1 MSAQN
6 NQLLKLLGVGF
17 GIAVTVGGT
26 IGTGILRKPG
36 PIAGMIGEP
45 WMILLLW
52 LAVGIYALLGVL
64 CAIELAISM
73 PQAGA
78 WYVYAR
84 RAFGDYFGFV
94 TGITSWLG
102 TVSALGFGAYTMSE
116 YIALLIPKTE
126 SLIPSIAIGLLILLT
141 IFHWL
146 GTKTAGKSQE
156 VLAVI
161 KAVGLLIFVVVC
173 FVFGTSPSGN
183 ELQQSVSNTAVPLT
197 FLGIIGALQAIFY
210 TYDGWHTATYFTEEN
225 TDPAK
230 TLPKSMITGVIM
242 IILIYMLVNAAI
254 LYALPTEILMSSKLA
269 AADTISYIF
278 GDGYSK
284 MITLFLMISILGIVN
299 AQIMFA
305 PRVIFSMS
313 RDHLFF
319 KAASQVNAL
328 GTPSVAMPLTS
339 ALSILLIL
347 SGKDTCGKLSDIA
360 TFFFVLSYAAGF
372 AALIK
377 LRYSEPNMSRP
388 FKAPWFPFLPY
399 LLIIISVLFLAGAVY
414 SDMNSSKFALIFLV
428 ISYPLFLMVKLQN
441 KDRGMT

>member
-1 MSAQN
+1 
-6 NQLLKLLGVGF
+6 
-17 GIAVTVGGT
+17 
-26 IGTGILRKPG
+26 
-36 PIAGMIGEP
+36 
-45 WMILLLW
+45 
-52 LAVGIYALLGVL
+52 
-64 CAIELAISM
+64 
-73 PQAGA
+73 
-78 WYVYAR
+78 
-84 RAFGDYFGFV
+84 
-94 TGITSWLG
+94 
-102 TVSALGFGAYTMSE
+102 
-116 YIALLIPKTE
+116 
-126 SLIPSIAIGLLILLT
+126 
-141 IFHWL
+141 
-146 GTKTAGKSQE
+146 
-156 VLAVI
+156 
-161 KAVGLLIFVVVC
+161 
-173 FVFGTSPSGN
+173 
-183 ELQQSVSNTAVPLT
+183 
-197 FLGIIGALQAIFY
+197 LGIIGALQAIFY

-230 TLPKSMITGVIM
+230 TLPKSMITGVVM

-254 LYALPTEILMSSKLA
+254 LYALPTEMLISSKLA

-377 LRYSEPNMSRP
+377 LRYAEPEMHRP

-399 LLIIISVLFLAGAVY
+399 LLIIVSILFLAGAVY

-428 ISYPLFLMVKLQN
+428 ISYPLFLWVKILN
-441 KDRGMT
+441 KKSKTA

>member
-1 MSAQN
+1 MTKQN

-36 PIAGMIGEP
+36 AIAAQIGDP
-45 WMILLLW
+45 WLILLLW
-52 LAVGIYALLGVL
+52 FAVGVYALLGVL

-84 RAFGDYFGFV
+84 RAFGNYFGFV

-116 YIALLIPKTE
+116 YIALLLPNTVSHIQLM
-126 SLIPSIAIGLLILLT
+126 SIIMLIILT
-141 IFHWL
+141 GFHWL
-146 GTKTAGKSQE
+146 GTKSAGKSQE
-156 VLAVI
+156 ILAVI
-161 KAVGLLIFVVVC
+161 KAVGLLLFVIVC
-173 FVFGTSPSGN
+173 FVFGKSP
-183 ELQQSVSNTAVPLT
+183 TATDVGQTLSATALPLT
-197 FLGIIGALQAIFY
+197 FIGIIGALQSIFY

-225 TDPAK
+225 QDPAK
-230 TLPKSMITGVIM
+230 TLPKSMIIGVVM
-242 IILIYMLVNAAI
+242 IIVIYLLVNGAI
-254 LYALPTEILMSSKLA
+254 LYALPTEMLMNSKLA

-284 MITLFLMISILGIVN
+284 IITLFLMISILGIVN

-305 PRVIFSMS
+305 PRVIFSMG
-313 RDHLFF
+313 RDQLFF
-319 KAASQVNAL
+319 PATTRVNSF
-328 GTPSVAMPLTS
+328 GTPSVAMPLT
-339 ALSILLIL
+339 AFLSILLIL

-372 AALIK
+372 AALIR
-377 LRYSEPNMSRP
+377 LRYTEPQLDRP
-388 FKAPWFPFLPY
+388 FKAPWFPYLPY
-399 LLIIISVLFLAGAVY
+399 LLIILSVMFLGGAVY
-414 SDMNSSKFALIFLV
+414 TDIQSSKYALIFLL
-428 ISYPLFLMVKLQN
+428 ISYPLYYVVAKMN
-441 KDRGMT
+441 KSQS

>member
-1 MSAQN
+1 MSNQN

-36 PIAGMIGEP
+36 PIAAQVGEP
-45 WMILLLW
+45 WIILLLW
-52 LAVGIYALLGVL
+52 TAVGVYALLGVL
-64 CAIELAISM
+64 CAIELAIAM

-84 RAFGDYFGFV
+84 RAFGNYFGFV

-116 YIALLIPKTE
+116 YIALLIPDTE
-126 SLIPSIAIGLLILLT
+126 SYIQLMSVVVLAILT
-141 IFHWL
+141 GFHWL
-146 GTKTAGKSQE
+146 GTKSAGKSQE
-156 VLAVI
+156 ILAVI
-161 KAVGLLIFVVVC
+161 KAVGLLLFVAVC
-173 FVFGTSPSGN
+173 FIFGNDPQGSQLTETVN
-183 ELQQSVSNTAVPLT
+183 ATMAPLT
-197 FLGIIGALQAIFY
+197 FISVIAALQAIFY

-230 TLPKSMITGVIM
+230 TMPKSMITGVLL
-242 IILIYMLVNAAI
+242 IIVIYLLVNGAI
-254 LYALPTEILMSSKLA
+254 LYALPEALLMNSKLA

-284 MITLFLMISILGIVN
+284 IITLFLMISILGIVN

-313 RDHLFF
+313 RDQLFF
-319 KAASQVNAL
+319 KGATRVNAA
-328 GTPSVAMPLTS
+328 GTPSVAMPLT
-339 ALSILLIL
+339 ALLSVLLIL
-347 SGKDTCGKLSDIA
+347 SGKETCGKLSDIA

-372 AALIK
+372 AALVK
-377 LRYSEPNMSRP
+377 LRYSEPELTSSYR
-388 FKAPWFPFLPY
+388 APWCPYMPY
-399 LLIIISVLFLAGAVY
+399 LLVVLAVLFLGGAV
-414 SDMNSSKFALIFLV
+414 SPDIHSS
-428 ISYPLFLMVKLQN
+428 
-441 KDRGMT
+441 